1 MSRFLSCRCG
11 VIPREVAWAFC
22 GLELSSAWGT
32 LRCLYGAFG
41 ALCGALRCSAF
52 EMPYVVVPLRCL
64 CSAPCCGSSEMSHV
78 IPSRVFQGL
87 KSHRW
92 NCNVFLDPK
101 KSEGTQITCDFWGG
115 ARPGHPNYVRLLIRQ
130 ARGSNSCV
138 RSSAEDAA
146 HTPPRLC
153 VLPAY
158 AEQSLRPERIGLK
171 AQTSPCTR
179 CW

>member
-1 MSRFLSCRCG
+1 MGVSCLLLS
-11 VIPREVAWAFC
+11 V
-22 GLELSSAWGT
+22 
-32 LRCLYGAFG
+32 
-41 ALCGALRCSAF
+41 LCGAFAAPLKACVVPDAVV
-52 EMPYVVVPLRCL
+52 PDAVVPDAVVPLRCL

-78 IPSRVFQGL
+78 IPSHVFQTL

-92 NCNVFLDPK
+92 NCNVFLGPK

-115 ARPGHPNYVRLLIRQ
+115 ARPGHPNYVRLLIYQ

-138 RSSAEDAA
+138 RSPAQDAV

>member
-1 MSRFLSCRCG
+1 MS
-11 VIPREVAWAFC
+11 C

-64 CSAPCCGSSEMSHV
+64 CGAPCCGSSEMSHV

-115 ARPGHPNYVRLLIRQ
+115 ARPGHPNYVRLLIYQ

-146 HTPPRLC
+146 RCRGCACCPRMWSSRYALSASDSRRRPRLALWEGEC
-153 VLPAY
+153 
-158 AEQSLRPERIGLK
+158 QNR
-171 AQTSPCTR
+171 T
-179 CW
+179 